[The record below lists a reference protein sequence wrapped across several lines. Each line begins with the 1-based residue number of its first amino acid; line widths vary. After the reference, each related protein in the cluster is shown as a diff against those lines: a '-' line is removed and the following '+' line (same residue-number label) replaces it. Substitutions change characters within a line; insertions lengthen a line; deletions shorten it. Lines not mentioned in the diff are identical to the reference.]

1 MFRIKTTQVSVSVT
15 DADGQKRTAGRA
27 NGLERPGAS
36 AQHYTHEPN
45 IDVQVPKMW
54 SGQMA
59 ALIIS
64 KNVDATPESAS
75 MRSER
80 YTAVSQVCLTQTWAN
95 CGPSDTIQVSYVTP
109 CKN

>member
-36 AQHYTHEPN
+36 AQRYTHEPI
-45 IDVQVPKMW
+45 IDVQVQKR
-54 SGQMA
+54 GA
-59 ALIIS
+59 AKWRRCSFS
-64 KNVDATPESAS
+64 KNVGATPESAS

-80 YTAVSQVCLTQTWAN
+80 
-95 CGPSDTIQVSYVTP
+95 
-109 CKN
+109 